1 MDTLTLDGPL
11 AAPRQAAPAN
21 SPNSQRETGQGAPSG
36 WTAQGVTIAF
46 LSAVAC
52 GLAAAA
58 LTVALSGRQRAAA
71 ARYRTETVSRGAVT
85 GLLRLPAQVVPT
97 AQVRVGPEHPG
108 RVLSVGVRIGDRVHK
123 GDVLARLDSRQ
134 LRAAVV
140 GAEAGLL
147 AAQVGARQA
156 QLRLAQVV
164 YLLQQTLRGHTSSS
178 EEGEEKPTEILE
190 SAALDAEANLAN
202 AAAELHRQAAAGVA
216 SRATLEAATLRA
228 PIDGVVVSRNVEP
241 DETVQAGDPLFVVA
255 ADPARVEL
263 LAPVGELD
271 AAGLRA
277 GRATFEVPA
286 HPGRR
291 FATTLAVLEPTTT
304 SAGSPY
310 RLRLHA
316 ENAERTLQPGMT
328 ATVEVVGTSS
338 VESLVVPTAA
348 LAFSPGGA
356 ASEPGPSVYVVGEGG
371 PRRIPVQVGV
381 TDGRNVEVRGALL
394 QPGTEVIVGAR

>member
-1 MDTLTLDGPL
+1 MDTLTLDPPL

-21 SPNSQRETGQGAPSG
+21 RPNSQRETGHRAPSG

-46 LSAVAC
+46 VSAAAC

-58 LTVALSGRQRAAA
+58 LTVALSGRQRAAT
-71 ARYRTETVSRGAVT
+71 ARYRTETVSRGRVT

-97 AQVRVGPEHPG
+97 AQVRVGAEHPG

-140 GAEAGLL
+140 GADAGLL

-164 YLLQQTLRGHTSSS
+164 YLLQQTLRGHASVDD
-178 EEGEEKPTEILE
+178 EEKPTEVLE
-190 SAALDAEANLAN
+190 SAALEAEANLAN

-216 SRATLEAATLRA
+216 SRATLEAATLRT
-228 PIDGVVVSRNVEP
+228 PIDGIVVSRNVEP

-271 AAGLRA
+271 APGLHA

-291 FATTLAVLEPTTT
+291 FTTTQAVLEPSTA

-338 VESLVVPTAA
+338 VASLVVPASA

-356 ASEPGPSVYVVGEGG
+356 PPSEPGASVYVMGEGG

-381 TDGRNVEVRGALL
+381 TDGRNAEVRGALL